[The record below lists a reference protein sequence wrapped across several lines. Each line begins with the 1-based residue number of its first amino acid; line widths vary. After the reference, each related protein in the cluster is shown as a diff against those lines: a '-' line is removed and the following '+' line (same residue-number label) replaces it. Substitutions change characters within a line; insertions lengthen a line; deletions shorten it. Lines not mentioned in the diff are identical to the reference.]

1 MSNTLYALQADAD
14 ALAAQTAAER
24 SAAGSLELVQ
34 AQYKSRRRE
43 LSAGADR
50 GAELPERR
58 HRARQGA
65 SAALC
70 RHRGA
75 VSSTGRRLVEPHR
88 RCRQFDRLT
97 LRIAASIMQPVLA
110 EDGKPVTL
118 KAMIKPLVI
127 MLIIVAVVLGG
138 VFGWQAFIG
147 SMTKKYMAGAA
158 TAPQT
163 VSTATAVATTWQS
176 QIQAVGTLRAVRGAD
191 LSPQA
196 SGVVGEIEFDSG
208 NEVPAGK
215 LLLRLKPNDDFA
227 KLQQLQAAA
236 ELAEQNL
243 QA

>member
-1 MSNTLYALQADAD
+1 
-14 ALAAQTAAER
+14 
-24 SAAGSLELVQ
+24 
-34 AQYKSRRRE
+34 
-43 LSAGADR
+43 
-50 GAELPERR
+50 
-58 HRARQGA
+58 
-65 SAALC
+65 
-70 RHRGA
+70 
-75 VSSTGRRLVEPHR
+75 
-88 RCRQFDRLT
+88 
-97 LRIAASIMQPVLA
+97 MQPVLA

-163 VSTATAVATTWQS
+163 VSTATAVASTWQS

-215 LLLRLKPNDDFA
+215 LL
-227 KLQQLQAAA
+227 AAA
-236 ELAEQNL
+236 EAE
-243 QA
+243 